1 MILQLH
7 CRTSRQSRKSGWKK
21 EGELRGED
29 ETKEHWSE
37 IQKNC
42 VDNHRCGVEIGGS
55 ACLSPLLGIGLTFF
69 KRCITMMG
77 GPFFFLRNV

>member
-29 ETKEHWSE
+29 ETRS
-37 IQKNC
+37 I
-42 VDNHRCGVEIGGS
+42 GVKYKKIVWIIIDVELKLGVQH
-55 ACLSPLLGIGLTFF
+55 ACPHCEVLG
-69 KRCITMMG
+69 
-77 GPFFFLRNV
+77 